1 MARST
6 KLQASRILV
15 AISLLLLFIALIF
28 SVLAIFSIGGNPL
41 SSLSSFGGFVINETV
56 KVIASLIIL
65 LFLLFSYATVFVR
78 LRKLSS
84 KPRDAALVIGILAV
98 IIGYFFLGDLVLF
111 GGVFM
116 LVAWIILI
124 A

>member
-41 SSLSSFGGFVINETV
+41 SSLNSFGGFVINETI

-84 KPRDAALVIGILAV
+84 TPRDAALVIGILAV

>member
-1 MARST
+1 MARNT
-6 KLQASRILV
+6 KLEVSRILV

-41 SSLSSFGGFVINETV
+41 SSLNSFGGFVINETV
-56 KVIASLIIL
+56 KVVALLLIL
-65 LFLLFSYATVFVR
+65 LFLLFAYAAVFVR
-78 LRKLSS
+78 LRRLSS
-84 KPRDAALVIGILAV
+84 RPRDAALVIGLLAV
-98 IIGYFFLGDLVLF
+98 IIGYFFLGDWVLL

-116 LVAWIILI
+116 LAAWVVLI